1 MTEKEKIEKV
11 IKELSEILRDKYSDF
26 NGIYFFGSR
35 VKGGSDE
42 FSDYDIA
49 IVFDRIIGRKFKD
62 EIRKIVYDLELKY
75 EIIID
80 SHIYSHFEI
89 LKPITPFRENVKNHG
104 IFYGS

>member
-1 MTEKEKIEKV
+1 MADTNKIELV
-11 IKELSEILRDKYSDF
+11 ISELSKNLKETYKDF
-26 NGIYFFGSR
+26 SGIYFFGSR
-35 VKGGSDE
+35 VKGGFDE

-49 IVFDRIIGRKFKD
+49 IVFDRIIVRKFKD
-62 EIRKIVYDLELKY
+62 EIRRIVYDLELKY

-104 IFYGS
+104 KFYGN